1 MKPQTGNLLQIY
13 PENPM
18 YMLKQGVWKYS
29 EGKILL
35 LLQEWVDTVWYT
47 IWKQVTKNGWEHN
60 GQAAQLTQY

>member
-1 MKPQTGNLLQIY
+1 MKPQTGNLSQIY

-18 YMLKQGVWKYS
+18 YKLKQRAWKYR

-35 LLQEWVDTVWYT
+35 LLQEWVY

-60 GQAAQLTQY
+60 GQAAQLTHH